1 MGIIEIKGKKIFA
14 GPGTSWIAEALVE
27 EKGSQKFVT
36 VHYFSEEAYIVS
48 EQSVYDF
55 FEKDD
60 IEPVENL
67 EEYMSYEDAK
77 QSDYNRVFNVLRNV
91 IDMLD

>member
-1 MGIIEIKGKKIFA
+1 MIIEVKGKKIFA

-27 EKGSQKFVT
+27 EKGSQKFIT
-36 VHYFSEEAYIVS
+36 VHYFSDEAYTVS
-48 EQSVYDF
+48 KQSVYDY
-55 FEKDD
+55 FEKND
-60 IEPVENL
+60 IEPAENL

-77 QSDYNRVFNVLRNV
+77 QSEYNQVFNMLRNV